1 MFDWDDIKVFLAV
14 SRSNTIRGAARSLG
28 TTHATVARRLK
39 TLESRL
45 GSALFERHKDGHRLT
60 EAGRSVMTIA
70 EDTERQMGEIGRRAF
85 GHDLRLAGTVR
96 ISVSVGLYLFILG
109 RFMPRF
115 AEQYPMLDIDIIAT
129 DQIINLAKRE
139 TDIAIRVTKNPP
151 VSAVGRKLADS
162 PLGVFASPAYLA
174 SRPALDRWVSLK
186 YEPASRPV
194 LPARVVARTN
204 SAVVAQ
210 QMICDGLGIGL
221 LPCFVGDNNP
231 MLVRVPGTEPIADN
245 EVWLLTHADIH
256 KNRRVRVCVDFLYS
270 LFGEMEAAISGGK
283 AAGKASPVRYPLK
296 VSA

>member
-45 GSALFERHKDGHRLT
+45 GSALFERLKDGHRLT
-60 EAGRSVMTIA
+60 EAGRSVMAIA
-70 EDTERQMGEIGRRAF
+70 QDTERQMSEIGRRAF

-96 ISVSVGLYLFILG
+96 ISLSVCLYQSVLS

-115 AEQYPMLDIDIIAT
+115 AEQYPMLDIDVIAT
-129 DQIINLAKRE
+129 DQIINLAQRE
-139 TDIAIRVTKNPP
+139 TDIAIRITRNPP

-162 PLGVFASPAYLA
+162 PLGVFASPGYLA

-186 YEPASRPV
+186 YETASRPV
-194 LPARVVARTN
+194 LPARIVAQTN

-210 QMICDGLGIGL
+210 QMIRDGLGIGL
-221 LPCFVGDNNP
+221 LPCFIGDNNP
-231 MLVRVPGTEPIADN
+231 GLVRLPGTKPIADN
-245 EVWLLTHADIH
+245 EIWLLTHADVS
-256 KNRRVRVCVDFLYS
+256 KNRRVRVCVDFIYR
-270 LFGEMEAAISGGK
+270 LFGEMEAAIDGRSE
-283 AAGKASPVRYPLK
+283 RYALK

>member
-1 MFDWDDIKVFLAV
+1 MFDWDDIRVFLAV
-14 SRSNTIRGAARSLG
+14 SRSHTIRGAARSLG

-39 TLESRL
+39 ALESRL
-45 GSALFERHKDGHRLT
+45 GSALFERLKDGHRLT
-60 EAGRSVMTIA
+60 EAGRSVMALA
-70 EDTERQMGEIGRRAF
+70 EEAERQMAEIGRLAF

-96 ISVSVGLYLFILG
+96 ISVSEILYLFVLG

-115 AEQYPMLDIDIIAT
+115 AEQYPMLDIDLIAT
-129 DQIINLAKRE
+129 DQIVNLAKRE
-139 TDIAIRVTKNPP
+139 TDIAIRITKNPP
-151 VSAVGRKLADS
+151 VSEVGRKLADS

-186 YEPASRPV
+186 YEQASQPV

-231 MLVRVPGTEPIADN
+231 GLVRVPGTEPIADN
-245 EVWLLTHADIH
+245 EVWVLTHADIH
-256 KNRRVRVCVDFLYS
+256 KNRRVRVCVDFLYAQ
-270 LFGEMEAAISGGK
+270 FGEMEAAISGKKSTGT
-283 AAGKASPVRYPLK
+283 APPGRYPLK